1 MPAPLSPGGNTFE
14 RAAAAVPYG
23 SQIGLHQTIMR
34 PLRGL
39 TVWKEEF
46 VVRNYRPAPSISAW
60 ASVVAVG
67 VALSFNPAI
76 AASDNPFVELAGT
89 WSGSGTAR
97 FDNGK
102 TESLRCK
109 GYYTNN
115 GGPTNLGLSIRCA
128 NASAKVEL
136 RANLT
141 NAHGTV
147 SGDWEER
154 TYNQSGT
161 VAGKAS
167 SNKMNLSISGGISGS
182 MSVAISG
189 GSHSVTVATSGPS
202 FKGVNISMS
211 R

>member
-1 MPAPLSPGGNTFE
+1 MMRSQKL
-14 RAAAAVPYG
+14 AA
-23 SQIGLHQTIMR
+23 SM
-34 PLRGL
+34 
-39 TVWKEEF
+39 
-46 VVRNYRPAPSISAW
+46 SAW
-60 ASVVAVG
+60 ASAIAIGLAVCIG
-67 VALSFNPAI
+67 PAN

-97 FDNGK
+97 FDGGK
-102 TESLRCK
+102 TESLRCR

-115 GGPTNLGLSIRCA
+115 GNPQSLGLSIRCA

-136 RANLT
+136 RANLL
-141 NAHGTV
+141 NANGEV
-147 SGDWEER
+147 SGSWEER

-161 VAGKAS
+161 VTGRVTA
-167 SNKMNLSISGGISGS
+167 NRMNLSITGGINGS
-182 MSVAISG
+182 MTVAISG